1 MTQIARIIIFF
12 GLLISAL
19 HAQTKSVIKNVN
31 GNTITESLTIG
42 AGKTLTIASGA
53 SIVAANGSTLTG
65 FGGSVTSVALS
76 LPSIFSVSGS
86 PVTESGTLTGTLAT
100 QSANRIFAGPLSGA
114 DAAPTFRALVA
125 ADMPNLSSTYQPLA
139 TRLTTLSSLDD
150 FSGVLT
156 NNGSGTFSY
165 TQTISAV
172 GELTNGV
179 AGKIPVFETAGVLNA
194 GVFQANGLVGSRPI
208 SQLGAVGLTIWQQDG
223 VGLLQAG
230 TLTATRTWTLPNKS
244 GTVAMTSDITG
255 TNSGTNTG
263 DQTIT
268 LTGDVT
274 GSGSGSF
281 ATTLANSG
289 VTAGS
294 YTNTNLTVD
303 AKGRI
308 TSASNGSGG
317 GLTIGTTTIT
327 GGTAG
332 RLLTSGATVG
342 ELTLGSGVSTW
353 LITPSSAN
361 LRSALTDETGSGA
374 AVFATSP
381 TLVTPVL
388 GVASATST
396 AYGAGTSTVP
406 QLTFGDSDSGVSGDA
421 TPNLYFVVNGVARW
435 NVDINGTLQGG
446 SNTLQTSGNT
456 LGNFFFARGGW
467 YSMGASDDCISQRLA
482 ADHWIHARTTNAQR
496 LSVTNTY
503 TSTTNHEAFTIDWQ
517 TTANS
522 VRVGTVKG
530 SGGGTAR
537 QMIIQTDGVERI
549 RITAGGDIFMTLPT
563 TAGASGRLW
572 NDGGTVKV
580 AP

>member
-1 MTQIARIIIFF
+1 MTQIARIIIVF

-114 DAAPTFRALVA
+114 DAVPTFRALVA

-139 TRLTTLSSLDD
+139 TLLTSLSGLADAA
-150 FSGVLT
+150 GVLK
-156 NNGSGTFSY
+156 NNGSGTLSY
-165 TQTISAV
+165 QATSSGAQASNDGKLVEYWSGGSISAT
-172 GELTNGV
+172 LV
-179 AGKIPVFETAGVLNA
+179 ASMSEGSQAPYTAASPTAFSFVPSFGITGTLN
-194 GVFQANGLVGSRPI
+194 
-208 SQLGAVGLTIWQQDG
+208 TD
-223 VGLLQAG
+223 
-230 TLTATRTWTLPNKS
+230 TLTANRTWTLPNKS

-268 LTGDVT
+268 LTGDIT

-281 ATTLANSG
+281 ATTIANSG

-294 YTNTNLTVD
+294 YTNTSLTVD

-327 GGTAG
+327 GGASQG
-332 RLLTSGATVG
+332 VLYHKADNTVG
-342 ELTLGSGVSTW
+342 E
-353 LITPSSAN
+353 A
-361 LRSALTDETGSGA
+361 TGI
-374 AVFATSP
+374 
-381 TLVTPVL
+381 TLVTGALTNLVL
-388 GVASATST
+388 PATGSASVTSLNFGT
-396 AYGAGTSTVP
+396 AGTGIYGTASQISFAISGTLRHYIDFNGTWNTNGAGINIGNGNLFTSYVY
-406 QLTFGDSDSGVSGDA
+406 
-421 TPNLYFVVNGVARW
+421 N
-435 NVDINGTLQGG
+435 
-446 SNTLQTSGNT
+446 
-456 LGNFFFARGGW
+456 RGGW

-482 ADHWIHARTTNAQR
+482 ADHWMHARSTNAQR
-496 LSVTNTY
+496 LSVLNTY

-517 TTANS
+517 TTANT

-537 QMIIQTDGVERI
+537 QMILQTDGTERI
-549 RITAGGDIFMTLPT
+549 SISASGEIFMTLPT
-563 TAGASGRLW
+563 SAGTTGSLW

>member
-1 MTQIARIIIFF
+1 MTQIARIIIVF

-76 LPSIFSVSGS
+76 LPSIFSVTGS

-100 QSANRIFAGPLSGA
+100 QSANRVFAGPLSGA
-114 DAAPTFRALVA
+114 DAAPTFRTLVA

-179 AGKIPVFETAGVLNA
+179 AGKIPVFENAGVLNA
-194 GVFQANGLVGSRPI
+194 GIFQANGLFGSRPL
-208 SQLGAVGLTIWQQDG
+208 SQLSAVGLTIWQQDG

-268 LTGDVT
+268 LTGDIT

-281 ATTLANSG
+281 ATTIANSG

-353 LITPSSAN
+353 LGTPSSAN
-361 LRSALTDETGSGA
+361 LRGALTDETGTGG

-381 TLVTPVL
+381 TFSQPTI
-388 GVASATST
+388 SATL
-396 AYGAGTSTVP
+396 P
-406 QLTFGDSDSGVSGDA
+406 QLTLAGTDYGGGGVIRVNSLY
-421 TPNLYFVVNGVARW
+421 TPSLLFNFNGGYSSAIINPTGFVMNG
-435 NVDINGTLQGG
+435 GTFQMTWGA
-446 SNTLQTSGNT
+446 T
-456 LGNFFFARGGW
+456 LGFGSDGTMTALI
-467 YSMGASDDCISQRLA
+467 ASIGNDWLGM
-482 ADHWIHARTTNAQR
+482 ARTTNAQR
-496 LSVTNTY
+496 WSVFNTY
-503 TSTTNHEAFTIDWQ
+503 TSATNHEACVIDWQ

-549 RITAGGDIFMTLPT
+549 RISASGDIFMTLPT
-563 TAGASGRLW
+563 TAGTSGRLW

-580 AP
+580 SP